1 MRRRKGLSFYHKK
14 KRVKTSIFKEV
25 LSYIFIVVV
34 AVILACTLEYFLGLK
49 INVVGSSMEPG
60 LFNGQEIYIDRI
72 SYTFSKPK
80 VGDVV
85 VFLPNGN
92 EKAHY
97 YVKRVVAGP
106 GDKLRVIGEKLYVN
120 GIESPYVKE
129 PITDPG
135 IAENE
140 VVLELGEFFCIGD
153 DPDNS
158 EDSRSPNIGPVKS
171 ADIIGKAWLK
181 KGKKKTEDHLIK

>member
-25 LSYIFIVVV
+25 LSYIFIVIV

-60 LFNGQEIYIDRI
+60 LNNGQEIYIDRI

-120 GIESPYVKE
+120 GIESAYVKE

-181 KGKKKTEDHLIK
+181 KGKKKTEYHLIK